1 MSALSLPI
9 KFKIPL
15 LYDIFIGAFLLC
27 LGGMEFVRIGVWGFI
42 VRRSGARCGETL
54 FVLVLDSPPIKS
66 CLQLSYASI
75 YSVLALL
82 IAILQFLMDEAT
94 KELPIVFQ
102 LVWNQK
108 SAWIVPKVSL
118 DRDPPSRA
126 PKR

>member
-1 MSALSLPI
+1 MLSYCAWEEWNSC
-9 KFKIPL
+9 K
-15 LYDIFIGAFLLC
+15 
-27 LGGMEFVRIGVWGFI
+27 IGVWGFI

-108 SAWIVPKVSL
+108 SAWIVTPLPGLRS
-118 DRDPPSRA
+118 DDTTRMI
-126 PKR
+126 

>member
-1 MSALSLPI
+1 
-9 KFKIPL
+9 
-15 LYDIFIGAFLLC
+15 
-27 LGGMEFVRIGVWGFI
+27 ME
-42 VRRSGARCGETL
+42 GETL

-66 CLQLSYASI
+66 FLQLSYASI
-75 YSVLALL
+75 DSVPALL

-118 DRDPPSRA
+118 DRDPPFLGPEA
-126 PKR
+126 MTQPG